1 MRDTLKGRTAL
12 ITGCSRGIG
21 EAIARRFAAEGA
33 TVVVTARTVEPG
45 TGRLAGSLAELVAAI
60 EGDGGRAIP
69 MRLDVADPASR
80 AAVADAV
87 LAQLG
92 GVDILVNNAATDS
105 FGKSWRDIDR
115 RRFDKLMEV
124 NVLAPLDM
132 MQRLVPGMVQR
143 GRGWVLNITSKTAE
157 LPQGP
162 DFNAFETGSGVM
174 LYGTSKATL
183 NRMSAGIAAE
193 LAGSGVAINALA
205 PFSIVFTPGTAAVPG
220 IRDYRGLPG
229 WVEEPVEG
237 MAEAAL
243 ALCSGDPARV
253 TGLVVYSTDYLRE
266 TGRHIHTLD
275 GRDLLRDWKPIVD

>member
-1 MRDTLKGRTAL
+1 MRDALIGKTAL

-33 TVVVTARTVEPG
+33 KVIATARTVEPG
-45 TGRLAGSLAELVAAI
+45 TGQHAGSLDELVAAI
-60 EGDGGRAIP
+60 EADGGSAVA
-69 MRLDVADPASR
+69 MRCDVSDPQSR
-80 AAVADAV
+80 AATAEEV
-87 LAQLG
+87 LHRFG
-92 GVDILVNNAATDS
+92 GIDILVNNAEAAS
-105 FGKSWRDIDR
+105 FGMTWRNITPQK
-115 RRFDKLMEV
+115 FDKLLEI
-124 NVLAPLDM
+124 NVKAPLDLI
-132 MQRLVPGMVQR
+132 QWFVPGMVER
-143 GRGWVLNITSKTAE
+143 GHGWVLNISSKTAE

-162 DFNAFETGSGVM
+162 DFNDFETGSGVM

-183 NRMSAGIAAE
+183 NRMTAGIAAE
-193 LAGSGVAINALA
+193 LQGSGVAMNAMA

-220 IRDYRGLPG
+220 IRNYRNLPG

-266 TGRHIHTLD
+266 IGRQIHTVD
-275 GRDLLRDWKPIVD
+275 GRDVLQDWKPAVE